1 MKSCYKLLSIL
12 MILILITGCSSISY
26 AVEDSKTEP
35 QIKLENN
42 TLYTYGV
49 PILIK
54 KDKAGDTNVYRDDG
68 SQELLKEKVGNLTI
82 YGGGKNESITGNVS
96 ITVEGASYSRIYGG
110 GWSDGSKAADVQG
123 NVSITVKGN
132 TNANTIYGGG
142 YAIAKNG
149 NASANV
155 SGTVTVN
162 VPAVPNSNHEFFYGG
177 GSAQVT
183 GKYDAAANVG

>member
-54 KDKAGDTNVYRDDG
+54 RIK
-68 SQELLKEKVGNLTI
+68 QEIQMFTAMTAVK
-82 YGGGKNESITGNVS
+82 
-96 ITVEGASYSRIYGG
+96 SY
-110 GWSDGSKAADVQG
+110 
-123 NVSITVKGN
+123 
-132 TNANTIYGGG
+132 
-142 YAIAKNG
+142 
-149 NASANV
+149 
-155 SGTVTVN
+155 
-162 VPAVPNSNHEFFYGG
+162 
-177 GSAQVT
+177 
-183 GKYDAAANVG
+183 

>member
-1 MKSCYKLLSIL
+1 M
-12 MILILITGCSSISY
+12 
-26 AVEDSKTEP
+26 
-35 QIKLENN
+35 
-42 TLYTYGV
+42 
-49 PILIK
+49 
-54 KDKAGDTNVYRDDG
+54 
-68 SQELLKEKVGNLTI
+68 
-82 YGGGKNESITGNVS
+82 
-96 ITVEGASYSRIYGG
+96 EGASYSRIYGG

-162 VPAVPNSNHEFFYGG
+162 VPAVPKSNHEFFYGG

-183 GKYDAAANVG
+183 GKYDAAANVGQVRLHAIGRIREVNGGGSATVDKTAAETQKLSEIIGFSSAREGRYKRSLQRRICQRS